1 MTAGWGRGRESI
13 PPKNPTILPT
23 PGHEQMSL
31 IHEQILSS
39 LPWKVLMEIQV
50 EGPTLGLKHKGD
62 LVSEPRRGIGWKALL
77 LGQVRQ
83 VPGEQAGL
91 LSRRGLTLLGPG
103 LSLVHAPYFKETWAT
118 ICMLHVPQMFSHFT
132 DLSFI
137 FLKHFLRVFY
147 KPDIPCSKARGS

>member
-1 MTAGWGRGRESI
+1 
-13 PPKNPTILPT
+13 
-23 PGHEQMSL
+23 
-31 IHEQILSS
+31 
-39 LPWKVLMEIQV
+39 MEIQV

-118 ICMLHVPQMFSHFT
+118 ICMLHIPQMFSHFT